1 MPSGSTVKAYF
12 VFAQVMGWIAGI
24 AAFCGL
30 VWNVLADPLPHV
42 LAFLP
47 YGIAFGICIPIM
59 ITALISLNMVSLL
72 RSSAGATIRNFQNKI
87 RLLYV
92 LSIIAIGFGAAFVVS
107 YFLIGFIVE
116 EMFIALALLVGVV
129 VLQILS
135 LVGWTLAVTSF
146 DDRGYLK

>member
-12 VFAQVMGWIAGI
+12 VFAQVVGWIAGI

-30 VWNVLADPLPHV
+30 VWNIIADPLPHV

-47 YGIAFGICIPIM
+47 YWIAFGICIPIM
-59 ITALISLNMVSLL
+59 ITAVISLNMRALV
-72 RSSAGATIRNFQNKI
+72 RSFAGSTISNFRSRI

-92 LSIIAIGFGAAFVVS
+92 LSIIAIGFGVAFVAS

-116 EMFIALALLVGVV
+116 EMFIAMALLVGVV

-146 DDRGYLK
+146 DNRGYLK